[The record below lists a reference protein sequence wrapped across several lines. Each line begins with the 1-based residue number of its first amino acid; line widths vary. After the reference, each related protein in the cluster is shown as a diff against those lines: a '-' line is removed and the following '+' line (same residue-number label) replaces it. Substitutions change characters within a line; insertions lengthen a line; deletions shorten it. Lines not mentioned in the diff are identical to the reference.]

1 MIYKLFIILE
11 TKKEN
16 NIANEDNSFFG
27 FIKKLFINNEEV
39 EIS

>member
-1 MIYKLFIILE
+1 MLE

-16 NIANEDNSFFG
+16 NIANQDNSFFG
-27 FIKKLFINNEEV
+27 FIKKLFIKNKEV